1 MPLPKP
7 PRDPLLYP
15 ADHSGRRVKPV
26 PPPLDPPVPASVP
39 LYKSRERSQMPPD
52 AVKMIDGGWPVW
64 YRRGT
69 ADLMHALIELP
80 PHPLERMQS
89 NERFTAA
96 VQETAVYSDTTL
108 SVVAAQ
114 LQRQRRRG
122 EIKHRPR
129 LRQLHALCRAAAPG
143 AARCDAELA
152 AVFTR

>member
-15 ADHSGRRVKPV
+15 FARPTPLARPV
-26 PPPLDPPVPASVP
+26 PPPLDPPVPPGVP
-39 LYKSRERSQMPPD
+39 LYKSRHRAEMPAD

-64 YRRGT
+64 YRKGT
-69 ADLMHALIELP
+69 ADLMLALIELS

-89 NERFTAA
+89 NARFDEA
-96 VQETAVYSDTTL
+96 VQATAQYSDTTL

-122 EIKHRPR
+122 EIRHRPR
-129 LRQLHALCRAAAPG
+129 LPQLHAMCRAAAPA